1 VQDDPKGN
9 LVQVSCQL
17 EGVEEVQDIKR
28 ARSSREESVREEGG
42 SKKRTRSVEN
52 VMRIRV
58 MSEGRNMVSK
68 ENQAIVRE
76 TMTQGGEGG
85 AGTVFEPMTT
95 LPSNTS
101 KGPRKAVVGSEVRGT
116 SRSQTAPGRRLSR
129 VENIGREGSR
139 LERVLTTKN
148 DASLGLRQV
157 QVEGKGRGVLTTKRF
172 LKGEPVVEYKGILLS
187 YSEAK
192 AKQDSGGD
200 PTYMYYHGGVQS
212 YCSRPQRF
220 CVDASWDSGKFG
232 RLVNHSKK
240 KPNCEVKVEMVHKEP
255 HLILVALHDIGVG
268 EELTYDYGI
277 KDKAYMKANQWIEN
291 S

>member
-1 VQDDPKGN
+1 MV

-58 MSEGRNMVSK
+58 MSEGRNMVAK

-116 SRSQTAPGRRLSR
+116 SRSQSRSQTAPGRRSPR
-129 VENIGREGSR
+129 VENIGREGI
-139 LERVLTTKN
+139 
-148 DASLGLRQV
+148 
-157 QVEGKGRGVLTTKRF
+157 F
-172 LKGEPVVEYKGILLS
+172 
-187 YSEAK
+187 
-192 AKQDSGGD
+192 
-200 PTYMYYHGGVQS
+200 
-212 YCSRPQRF
+212 
-220 CVDASWDSGKFG
+220 
-232 RLVNHSKK
+232 
-240 KPNCEVKVEMVHKEP
+240 KVCP
-255 HLILVALHDIGVG
+255 FF
-268 EELTYDYGI
+268 
-277 KDKAYMKANQWIEN
+277 
-291 S
+291 